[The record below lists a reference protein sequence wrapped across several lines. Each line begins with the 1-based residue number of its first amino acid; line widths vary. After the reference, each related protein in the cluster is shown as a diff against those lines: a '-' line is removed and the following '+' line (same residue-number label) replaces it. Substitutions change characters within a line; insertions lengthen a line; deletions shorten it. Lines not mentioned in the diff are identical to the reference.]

1 MKTFIKVTFVIL
13 FGLIQ
18 ALKPESVVHPLV
30 FTSFSNNLDSI
41 LIAIVRE
48 FKYPVGIAFRDLSS
62 DEKFLYNEKEIFPTA
77 SAIKIE
83 ILIHL
88 FKEYERGNINV
99 YENIPVNFRIG
110 GSGILQYFNQSELN
124 LSYYNLSVLMIQ
136 QSDNTATNILI
147 NKLGMENINNEI
159 VKWGLKNT
167 KLQRVMMD
175 FEARKAGKEN
185 ISTPEDKLKL
195 LEMIYHQTLLP
206 DSLNNEAIKIL
217 SIPKNSPLK
226 NEIKEEFS
234 LASKGGELDDVRCEM
249 GIFYFKHF
257 NYILVVM
264 TKNLPDSNLGDE
276 LIRKVSHEVYRYMQR
291 KYGENFK

>member
-110 GSGILQYFNQSELN
+110 GSGILQYFDQSELN
-124 LSYYNLSVLMIQ
+124 LSYYNLAVLMIQ

>member
-77 SAIKIE
+77 SSIKIE